1 MTPEREDQV
10 VKLSCELVDRVRQ
23 VDPDRN
29 QQWLNSLTAT
39 DHRDMLI
46 CLAAMVDPSK
56 PLSVLLGWVHQLHR
70 DDEMRA
76 A

>member
-1 MTPEREDQV
+1 MSPEREDQV
-10 VKLSCELVDRVRQ
+10 VQMACELIDRVRQ
-23 VDPDRN
+23 IDPDRN
-29 QQWLNSLTAT
+29 QQWLDSLSPI

-56 PLSVLLGWVHQLHR
+56 PLSVLLGWVHQLHHQE
-70 DDEMRA
+70 EMRA